1 VLRFIQSTTE
11 GTVALSERLITEL
24 AAGKNVLWLVP
35 GGSNI
40 TTAVAIMA
48 QIPAELTPKLTVGLT
63 DERFGPIGH
72 PDSNWQQLDEAGFD
86 SKQATRVPI
95 LAGFDDMDATV
106 AAYTTTLQSLIARNQ
121 IIIGYFGM
129 GPDGHIAGI
138 LPHTA
143 AVTAE
148 GLVAGYHTDTFDRIT
163 GTFAAIRHCTV
174 AYVFAF
180 GEAKR
185 GALQNL
191 QQDLSLEDQPAQ
203 IIKQLSEAYVYNDQL
218 GGNE

>member
-1 VLRFIQSTTE
+1 MLRFIQSTTE
-11 GTVALSERLITEL
+11 GTVALRDRLIAEL
-24 AAGKNVLWLVP
+24 TAGKSVLWLVP

-40 TTAVAIMA
+40 ATAVTIMG
-48 QIPAELTPKLTVGLT
+48 QIPAELTAKLTIGLT

-72 PDSNWQQLDEAGFD
+72 PDSNWQQLTEAGFD
-86 SKQATRVPI
+86 SKHATRVPI

-121 IIIGYFGM
+121 VIIGYFGM
-129 GPDGHIAGI
+129 GPDGHFAGI
-138 LPHTA
+138 LPHSP
-143 AVTAE
+143 AVTAP

-163 GTFAAIRHCTV
+163 STFEAIRHCSV

-191 QQDLSLEDQPAQ
+191 QQNLSLDEQPAQ
-203 IIKQLSEAYVYNDQL
+203 IVKQISEAYVYNDQL